1 MKENSIMSSV
11 HVDDRTAEIAIIA
24 SNGRLHKLR
33 KRKITTFKYFKNTS
47 LNYNQC

>member
-1 MKENSIMSSV
+1 MSSV

-24 SNGRLHKLR
+24 SSGRLHKLR